1 MTTETQTAVQEEK
14 KPVTEIIDELTERS
28 EKLREELMDMEKNF
42 NTKKEEFIKLQGAL
56 EAFNY
61 VKGPDII
68 V

>member
-1 MTTETQTAVQEEK
+1 MAEEQEK
-14 KPVTEIIDELTERS
+14 KSVSELITELTERS
-28 EKLREELMDMEKNF
+28 NKLREELMDMEREF
-42 NTKKEEFIKLQGAL
+42 NTKKEEFVKLQGAL